1 MIYIPECVK
10 QINLNIVS
18 NCSDYLNK
26 TKNQTQ
32 IEYEIKSSWQFS
44 LVNSTSPNEYE
55 IETLNVSEV
64 GYMLL
69 YSFDFG
75 GGQISIDTTS
85 GARPDYNI
93 TNGYLNGYLS
103 INNPNYRFS
112 VIVKLEPV
120 QKFFRFNLYKT
131 YTYPGIYRINS
142 FLQGI
147 ISGSM
152 KIIVSDGDF
161 ILNLYLRLIF
171 MFNSFICFRAIYL
184 RNHM

>member
-1 MIYIPECVK
+1 MIYIPECVI
-10 QINLNIVS
+10 QINLNMVS

-26 TKNQTQ
+26 TKNQGQ
-32 IEYEIKSSWQFS
+32 IEYEIKSSWRFL
-44 LVNSTSPNEYE
+44 LVNLTSPNEYE

-85 GARPDYNI
+85 GAHPDYSI
-93 TNGYLNGYLS
+93 INGYLNGYLS
-103 INNPNYRFS
+103 INNQNYRFS

-120 QKFFRFNLYKT
+120 EKIFRFNLYKT
-131 YTYPGIYRINS
+131 YTYPGIYRIKS
-142 FLQGI
+142 SLQGI
-147 ISGSM
+147 VSGSM
-152 KIIVSDGDF
+152 KIIVSDGDL

-171 MFNSFICFRAIYL
+171 IY
-184 RNHM
+184 